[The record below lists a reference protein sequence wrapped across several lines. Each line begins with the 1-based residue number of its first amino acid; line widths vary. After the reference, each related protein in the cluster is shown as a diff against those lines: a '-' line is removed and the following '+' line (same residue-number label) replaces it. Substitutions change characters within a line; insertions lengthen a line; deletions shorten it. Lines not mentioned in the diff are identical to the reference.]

1 MLPTQRIYDLL
12 SETKD
17 LLDDDALH
25 GFVGICLSSH
35 WVWYFAATDAKDILD
50 EDVSLLSI

>member
-1 MLPTQRIYDLL
+1 MLPTQRIYDML

-35 WVWYFAATDAKDILD
+35 WVWYFAATDAKDNLD
-50 EDVSLLSI
+50 EDVSLLSV